1 MPRLQRCEFP
11 LLFLFGGADEEHDDQ
26 AGSGGDAED
35 AEELGEVFAELG
47 ELHEIEHVHAEQE
60 RTEDDGNDTDQDQ
73 ELPHHRDSLEAR
85 KWANATSARGRRQG
99 KKRTRIRMSQDAVCE
114 NGVCS

>member
-1 MPRLQRCEFP
+1 VPRLQRCEFP

-60 RTEDDGNDTDQDQ
+60 RTEDDGNDADQDQ
-73 ELPHHRDSLEAR
+73 ELPHHDHVAMGDSLEAR
-85 KWANATSARGRRQG
+85 NWANATSAGIRRQA
-99 KKRTRIRMSQDAVCE
+99 KKEREQ
-114 NGVCS
+114 